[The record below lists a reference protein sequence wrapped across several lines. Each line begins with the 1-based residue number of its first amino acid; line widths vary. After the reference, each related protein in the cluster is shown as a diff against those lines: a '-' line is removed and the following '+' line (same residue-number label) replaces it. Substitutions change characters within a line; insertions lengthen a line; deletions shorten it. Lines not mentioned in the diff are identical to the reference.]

1 MRVSSYSLPQRAMHF
16 SDYTVVVSHSCPTP
30 WGRCTAFTL
39 RKTRNQLITRILFD
53 VGDHTRIEDHL
64 PIVRRIKATIE
75 VEIGASEVQ
84 PDLFGYAFQCF
95 QTIREQHHIRF
106 IDWSDWTWC

>member
-1 MRVSSYSLPQRAMHF
+1 MDRVVEQPLA
-16 SDYTVVVSHSCPTP
+16 PTLGGFAIP
-30 WGRCTAFTL
+30 
-39 RKTRNQLITRILFD
+39 RILFD

-75 VEIGASEVQ
+75 VEVGAFEVQ
-84 PDLFGYAFQCF
+84 TDLFGHAFQCF

-106 IDWSDWTWC
+106 IHGSHGNGS